1 MWPGRVR
8 PVAPARQMTA
18 GRRSSSWT
26 LLQLLGMLSAP
37 QARAAASKVVVC
49 SACSQESAGGARG
62 SLPWPCWLNTTP
74 LSRCAGCMGSA
85 LAPLARYSR
94 STHAGPA
101 PPSEQVGCRDLVCR
115 CSPSAHPSIHRPG
128 QRHVQLHL
136 PAPAGGGI
144 QPLRLRL
151 HRFAGNWLKTDFELH
166 IIQPACSTSRT
177 CRCLYISA
185 ALQGVGQADGASVA
199 DAGGGGAAK
208 HTWMSEKELADD
220 PVANQV

>member
-1 MWPGRVR
+1 MQV
-8 PVAPARQMTA
+8 QH
-18 GRRSSSWT
+18 
-26 LLQLLGMLSAP
+26 LH
-37 QARAAASKVVVC
+37 
-49 SACSQESAGGARG
+49 
-62 SLPWPCWLNTTP
+62 
-74 LSRCAGCMGSA
+74 LSRWAAGILFADAAHLRTQAFTGQGSGT
-85 LAPLARYSR
+85 YNC
-94 STHAGPA
+94 T
-101 PPSEQVGCRDLVCR
+101 
-115 CSPSAHPSIHRPG
+115 
-128 QRHVQLHL
+128 L

-144 QPLRLRL
+144 QPLRLQL